1 MVDFPATAFPN
12 LEKKDFFVVES
23 PLFNCSFFSELNT
36 DFKKLMF
43 VAIKKATVKVAY
55 ILDRRKNYFL
65 LNQSL
70 AIAGATMVSTK
81 E

>member
-1 MVDFPATAFPN
+1 
-12 LEKKDFFVVES
+12 
-23 PLFNCSFFSELNT
+23 
-36 DFKKLMF
+36 MF

-70 AIAGATMVSTK
+70 AIAGATMVSKK